1 MNLSTTYMGFELAHP
16 LVPGASPMSD
26 DLDVVRR
33 LEDAGAPMIVMH
45 SIFEEQI
52 VAEEVGVT
60 RAIET
65 GEESHPEALSYLPRP
80 ELFELGPAEYLEQ
93 VRKIKSAVSVPVI
106 GSINGVTEGGWL
118 EYARLIQEAGADG
131 LELNLFQIESEPGE
145 SGAQIERR
153 QLGIVR
159 AVKHSVRIP
168 LAVKLSPFYSSMAHF
183 ARELDQIGVE
193 ALVLFNRF
201 YEPDLDVEELEVI
214 PVNLLSNPSEL
225 LLRLRWIGI
234 LSGRITASLAATGG
248 VHSAAEAVKAVMVG
262 AHAVQ
267 MVSALLTHGPRH
279 LGSVRDGLAQF
290 LDEHGY
296 ESLRQM
302 QGTMSQARCSN
313 GKAFERGNY
322 VRILQSWQP
331 D

>member
-1 MNLSTTYMGFELAHP
+1 MDLSTTYMGFQLPHP
-16 LVPGASPMSD
+16 LVPGASPMAD

-45 SIFEEQI
+45 SLFEEQI
-52 VAEEVGVT
+52 VAEELAMT

-65 GEESHPEALSYLPRP
+65 GEDSYAEALSYLPNP
-80 ELFELGPAEYLEQ
+80 ELFKLGPAEYLEQ
-93 VRKIKSAVSVPVI
+93 VRKIKNAVAVPVI

-131 LELNLFQIESEPGE
+131 LELNLFQIEAKPGS
-145 SGAQIERR
+145 SGEQVERR
-153 QLGIVR
+153 QLSIVR
-159 AVKHSVRIP
+159 AVKHSVHIP
-168 LAVKLSPFYSSMAHF
+168 LAVKLSPFYSSIAHF
-183 ARELDQIGVE
+183 AGQLDQIGID

-201 YEPDLDVEELEVI
+201 YEPDIDVEQLEVI

-234 LSGRITASLAATGG
+234 LSGRIKASLAATGG
-248 VHSAAEAVKAVMVG
+248 VHSGVEAVKAIMVG
-262 AHAVQ
+262 AQAVQ
-267 MVSALLTHGPRH
+267 MVSVLLKRGPRY
-279 LGSVRDGLAQF
+279 LKSVRDELAQW

-302 QGTMSQARCSN
+302 QGSMSQARCPDS
-313 GKAFERGNY
+313 KAFERGNY
-322 VRILQSWQP
+322 VKILQSWRAE
-331 D
+331 